1 MLELLD
7 YLHLLKLIRVLKI
20 LNIVL
25 VKKSNF
31 NQAINQKKENKK
43 AFDNIYIYQI
53 WTIWRIEWNQNKQ
66 TLNHTWSMISG
77 NVRRMASGLPTWGR
91 NRSTAAALSAAITAA
106 AAAAAPP
113 PPHASWISRR
123 IYSRAC
129 RESEH
134 PNPRCTDARI
144 PRHTGPDCFQDALP
158 ETAAAVAADA

>member
-53 WTIWRIEWNQNKQ
+53 
-66 TLNHTWSMISG
+66 
-77 NVRRMASGLPTWGR
+77 
-91 NRSTAAALSAAITAA
+91 
-106 AAAAAPP
+106 
-113 PPHASWISRR
+113 
-123 IYSRAC
+123 
-129 RESEH
+129 
-134 PNPRCTDARI
+134 
-144 PRHTGPDCFQDALP
+144 
-158 ETAAAVAADA
+158 